1 MKLKI
6 KMRVMPSEM
15 YNFFIENFKKE
26 MNFDGELK
34 EGMRFEKKLN
44 TKFNKSIKS
53 YLEINT
59 LKENKE
65 YSLKYISPLGIN
77 YVSYKIEKLDDKSIN
92 LFILEEY
99 QSNSFFNK
107 LNNTIMEFIYSY
119 FIKKEKKKVFK
130 KIEEYIINKRGG
142 CKND

>member
-6 KMRVMPSEM
+6 KMRVMPSEI

-34 EGMRFEKKLN
+34 EGIRFEKKLN
-44 TKFNKSIKS
+44 TKFNKSVKS